1 MSTMNEPEWDAQEAI
16 ADVLATLRSKP
27 EETPESLAVREL
39 ERSFPL
45 AVRSLV
51 NIALYSEDDKLRRL
65 ASLDLLNANVKIREV
80 SKDATGELERFLRDV
95 TGDA

>member
-1 MSTMNEPEWDAQEAI
+1 MTNDNPEWDAQKAI
-16 ADVLATLRSKP
+16 QDVLATLRNAP

-51 NIALYSEDDKLRRL
+51 QIALHSTDDKLRRA
-65 ASLDLLNANVKIREV
+65 ASLDLLQANTKIREI
-80 SKDATGELERFLRDV
+80 SKEAEGELEKFLRDV
-95 TGDA
+95 NGDA